1 MSKVLRPR
9 SFSYITLRVLVQF
22 CCGFRQSAVREKQII
37 IWDFFF
43 VKSENER
50 EKNEDEGFRCF
61 LKWFSPQ
68 KKLYHMIPLPSG
80 TKKMYMGS
88 SYAKYPGK
96 YNGVKTL
103 KNITPKAVTCN
114 KPGALLNTSLSVIKI
129 MCFHVC
135 IPH

>member
-1 MSKVLRPR
+1 MNVRKMKMKV
-9 SFSYITLRVLVQF
+9 F
-22 CCGFRQSAVREKQII
+22 
-37 IWDFFF
+37 DFF
-43 VKSENER
+43 KM
-50 EKNEDEGFRCF
+50 
-61 LKWFSPQ
+61 LFSAK

-96 YNGVKTL
+96 YNGIKTL

-114 KPGALLNTSLSVIKI
+114 KPGALLNTSLNVIKIKI